1 MKVKVT
7 YEEARQ
13 AIHEGISA
21 AEFLTPKR
29 QGGKEYA
36 CPFCPSSDAV
46 SEDKKRPGKWHC
58 FSCGADFDV
67 LDAIE
72 KQMNMSK
79 GDAFRYACDRL
90 GLEVERG
97 SMPRTARAS
106 SGSAR
111 PTGRESSL
119 PSTGS
124 ATPKAPKR
132 ELCPPEHWRPL
143 HAAAVNLPY
152 LTQERGIPAEVIAR
166 HPEEIG
172 YSEHARPWGKSE
184 YKAVIFRTSPTSCVF
199 RFLTPVKMG
208 DSTVKESSG
217 KGQHKHLWNPAA
229 LASGRPVFIAEGILD
244 ALSIETAGGEAVA
257 LQGTGGSALFA
268 ELDRLQAAGKPVPV
282 LVDALDADAPG
293 RKNADRL
300 KQEAARRGLF
310 IAEGAGIAGTCK
322 DANDALRQ
330 NAAAFRERVAATEQ
344 AAIKAAADRREIAV
358 SNPAKW
364 PITPQGIINPAAL
377 SSGDILF
384 LVADAPA
391 VSAIDAAEAQA
402 VAALDE
408 RGLGAIMD
416 ALEKAKDDRK
426 ADLPP
431 AIVDCLPEESTMRGR
446 VESIVAPSAQK
457 MSLPVIRGGA
467 VMTAGDNMTTPE
479 QVAEIVAAARAAV
492 KDLQEK
498 ELQDYN
504 CNSAACRCVEML
516 DAVPR
521 TSVFAPTGFKKLD
534 KILDGGFYPGLYFV
548 GAVSSLGKTT
558 FVVQIADAVAAYG
571 QDVLYFSLEMSA
583 FEIIAKSV
591 SRLTHIAAERK
602 QRPEL
607 ARPIRDIL
615 TGSIQAELTEE
626 QQNAILDAAG
636 EYMEKC
642 GTNIHITEAVG
653 DLTAEDIRAAVDKHI
668 RLTGRKPLVVIDY
681 LQILAPS
688 SDRLTDKQAVD
699 HTVVALRQLA
709 RDKELTIFAISSF
722 NRDNYQNPV
731 STAALKESGNL
742 EYSADIIFG
751 LQFFGLDRDRDR
763 DTNDSK
769 RRDRLECLRQAREAD
784 KRDGRPLYIQLKIL
798 KARCGYGEDCFFRY
812 HPRYNHF
819 EPCDKTEAEEWMRRA
834 TYHSDETEEE
844 KKEKADLAFAKS
856 FDSMDGGSKK
866 KRERRL

>member
-1 MKVKVT
+1 MKVT

-29 QGGKEYA
+29 QGGKEYS

-111 PTGRESSL
+111 PTGRESRLS
-119 PSTGS
+119 STGS
-124 ATPKAPKR
+124 ATPKAPER

-172 YSEHARPWGKSE
+172 YSEHARPWGKGE

-330 NAAAFRERVAATEQ
+330 DAAAFRERVAAAEQ
-344 AAIKAAADRREIAV
+344 SAIKAAADRREITV

-408 RGLGAIMD
+408 RGLAAIMD
-416 ALEKAKDDRK
+416 ELDSMKASRE
-426 ADLPP
+426 ATLPP
-431 AIVDCLPEESTMRGR
+431 AIVDCLPEGSQARGL
-446 VESIVAPSAQK
+446 VESIVAPSAEK
-457 MSLPVIRGGA
+457 MSLSVIRGGA
-467 VMTAGDNMTTPE
+467 VMTAGDSMTTPE
-479 QVAEIVAAARAAV
+479 QVAEIVAKARATV

-498 ELQDYN
+498 ELEDYN
-504 CNSAACRCVEML
+504 SEVAACRLPGML
-516 DAVPR
+516 AHVQETHP
-521 TSVFAPTGFKKLD
+521 FAPTGFSALD
-534 KILDGGFYPGLYFV
+534 KILDGGFFPGLYFV

-558 FVVQIADAVAAYG
+558 FVLQIADAVAAHG
-571 QDVLYFSLEMSA
+571 EDVLYFSLEMSA
-583 FEIIAKSV
+583 YEIMAKSI
-591 SRLTHIAAERK
+591 SRLTHIAAER
-602 QRPEL
+602 QHRPEL
-607 ARPIRDIL
+607 ARSIREIL
-615 TGSIQAELTEE
+615 TGSLQQKLTGE
-626 QQNAILDAAG
+626 QQTAIADAAG
-636 EYMEKC
+636 KYMESC
-642 GTNIHITEAVG
+642 GPRIHITEAVG
-653 DLTAEDIRAAVDKHI
+653 DLTAEDIRDAVEKHI

-688 SDRLTDKQAVD
+688 SDHFTDKQAVD

-751 LQFFGLDRDRDR
+751 LQFYGLDRDKER

-784 KRDGRPLYIQLKIL
+784 KRDGRPLYIQMKIL
-798 KARCGYGEDCFFRY
+798 KSRCGYGEDCFFRY

-819 EPCDKTEAEEWMRRA
+819 EPCDKTEAEDWLRRA
-834 TYHSDETEEE
+834 TYTDTATEEE
-844 KKEKADLAFAKS
+844 KREKADIAFAKS
-856 FDSMDGGSKK
+856 FDNMNGGGKGK
-866 KRERRL
+866 KRNARL